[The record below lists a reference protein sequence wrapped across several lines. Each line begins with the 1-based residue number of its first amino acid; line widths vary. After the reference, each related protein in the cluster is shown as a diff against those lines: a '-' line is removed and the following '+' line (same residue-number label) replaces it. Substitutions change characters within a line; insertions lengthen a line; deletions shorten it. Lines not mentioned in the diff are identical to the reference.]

1 MKAILS
7 QKYKISTIITALLLF
22 PVLISTAAQPGQNK
36 IPIYTYFIV
45 SKIPHDYQAYTQ
57 GLVFDSGYLYEGTGR
72 RGHSSLRKVD
82 PSNGAVINLHPL
94 ADELFGEGITIYD
107 NKIYQLTWQAYTG
120 FVYDKDT
127 FLLME
132 EFFYNTEGWGI
143 THNNKNLI
151 VSDGSA
157 NLFFLD
163 PITFEVTNQIEV
175 TGAQGPVDKLN
186 ELEYINGEIFANV
199 LYSNK
204 IARINPQNGKISS
217 WIDLTGILGGEKI
230 DYAIDVLNGI
240 AYDHKNDRL
249 FVTGKYWPKIF
260 EIKLIRQAE

>member
-1 MKAILS
+1 MNPNLFLKYIIL
-7 QKYKISTIITALLLF
+7 I
-22 PVLISTAAQPGQNK
+22 VLIISDTVWASLAERRNET
-36 IPIYTYFIV
+36 IPVYTYFIV
-45 SKIPHDYQAYTQ
+45 NKIPHDHRAYTQ
-57 GLVFDSGYLYEGTGR
+57 GLVFDNGFLYEGTGR
-72 RGHSSLRKVD
+72 RGQSSLRKVD
-82 PSNGAVINLHPL
+82 PINGAIINIHFL

-120 FVYDKDT
+120 FVYDKDS
-127 FLLME
+127 FLFME

-143 THNNKNLI
+143 THDNQNLI

-157 NLFFLD
+157 TLYFLD
-163 PITFEVTNQIEV
+163 PVTFEVLKQIEV
-175 TGAQGPVDKLN
+175 TDNNGPVGNLN
-186 ELEYINGEIFANV
+186 ELEYIKGEIYANI
-199 LYSNK
+199 LSSNR

-240 AYDHKNDRL
+240 AYDHENDRL

-260 EIKLIRQAE
+260 EIKLLRQAD